1 MNFKKQNII
10 LVLLCIM
17 LFCTTS
23 YVVFLGKNNLLAE
36 IAKKA
41 EQIQNK
47 QNKTASQQKE
57 SPANEDDLTTDDIG
71 IPVLVYTAIN
81 SNNVTPE
88 NFKAQMNYIKDN
100 GYTTITLDDLYQYLS
115 ASKKIPK
122 KSIVITIDNGYSS
135 IYRYAYPI
143 LKELNFKA
151 TVFVSSDSIN
161 SKDYLKNNELKD
173 MVNNSIDIESNSAKD
188 QILSSLSVSTQNT
201 SLANS
206 KKSIQ
211 DITGKEVKYLA
222 YPQGKC
228 SESTKKAAKDSGYL
242 MAFNLA
248 NKLADK
254 KDNLLNL
261 DRLFITKADT
271 LESFMQKVTKSPK
284 N

>member
-47 QNKTASQQKE
+47 QNKTVSQQKE
-57 SPANEDDLTTDDIG
+57 APTNEGDLTTDDIG
-71 IPVLVYTAIN
+71 IPVLVYTTIN

-88 NFKAQMNYIKDN
+88 SFKAQMNYIKDN

-151 TVFVSSDSIN
+151 TVFISSDSIN
-161 SKDYLKNNELKD
+161 SKDYLKSNELKD
-173 MVNNSIDIESNSAKD
+173 MVNNSIDIESNSTKD
-188 QILSSLSVSTQNT
+188 EILSNLSVSAQNT

-228 SESTKKAAKDSGYL
+228 SESTKKAAKDSGYI

-254 KDNLLNL
+254 KDNLLNV

-271 LESFMQKVTKSPK
+271 LESFTQKVTKSPK

>member
-10 LVLLCIM
+10 LVFLCIM

-47 QNKTASQQKE
+47 QNKTTSQQKE
-57 SPANEDDLTTDDIG
+57 VLPNESDLTNDDIG

-100 GYTTITLDDLYQYLS
+100 GYTTITLDDLYQYLNG
-115 ASKKIPK
+115 SKKVPK

-135 IYRYAYPI
+135 IYRYAYPT

-151 TVFVSSDSIN
+151 TIFISSDSIN

-173 MVNNSIDIESNSAKD
+173 MVNNSIDIESNSTKD
-188 QILSSLSVSTQNT
+188 EILSNLSVSSQNT

-254 KDNLLNL
+254 KDNLLNV

>member
-41 EQIQNK
+41 AQIQNK
-47 QNKTASQQKE
+47 QNKTVSQQKE
-57 SPANEDDLTTDDIG
+57 VIPNEGDLTNDDIG
-71 IPVLVYTAIN
+71 IPVLVYTTIN

-100 GYTTITLDDLYQYLS
+100 GYATITLDDLYQYLS
-115 ASKKIPK
+115 GSKKIPK

-173 MVNNSIDIESNSAKD
+173 MVNNSIDIESNSTKD
-188 QILSSLSVSTQNT
+188 QILSNLNVSAQNT

-206 KKSIQ
+206 KKNIQ

-254 KDNLLNL
+254 KDNLLNV
-261 DRLFITKADT
+261 DRLFITKTDT
-271 LESFMQKVTKSPK
+271 LESFTQKVTKSPK